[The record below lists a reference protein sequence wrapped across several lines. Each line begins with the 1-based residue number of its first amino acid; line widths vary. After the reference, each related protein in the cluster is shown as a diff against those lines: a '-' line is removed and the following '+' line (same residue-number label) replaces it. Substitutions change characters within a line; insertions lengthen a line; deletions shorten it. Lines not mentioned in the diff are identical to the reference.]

1 MPLPLVSTRIGLS
14 VTENPLPSEN
24 VNDIGELGST
34 PLVSTV
40 MGVSGMGDVV
50 EREFIES
57 CPVEVVEIVTE
68 AEPDLVVSSVL
79 VAVTVTGFVA
89 GTAAGAV

>member
-24 VNDIGELGST
+24 VRDIGELGST
-34 PLVSTV
+34 PVVVTI
-40 MGVSGMGDVV
+40 MGVSGTGDVV

-57 CPVEVVEIVTE
+57 CPVGVVEIVTD
-68 AEPDLVVSSVL
+68 AEPDLVVSSLL
-79 VAVTVTGFVA
+79 VAVTVTGFVV
-89 GTAAGAV
+89 GTVAGAA